1 MNKLPTALFVKY
13 PFTIEDLMRPHSPQE
28 QKPYIIE
35 EKIEL
40 RRIDYENLI
49 TDLCVDRWFVEKY
62 THLCKIDDNGV
73 LHCILVLQKSKA
85 NGVLIMSEG
94 EVFPKWAAYFK
105 GEVNGNE

>member
-13 PFTIEDLMRPHSPQE
+13 PFTIEDLRRPHSPTE
-28 QKPYIIE
+28 RKPYIIE
-35 EKIEL
+35 EEIEL
-40 RRIDYENLI
+40 AKIDYENLI
-49 TDLCVDRWFVEKY
+49 TDLCVDRWFVEKH
-62 THLCKIDDNGV
+62 TDRCIIDNDGV
-73 LHCILVLQKSKA
+73 YHCILVVQKGKS